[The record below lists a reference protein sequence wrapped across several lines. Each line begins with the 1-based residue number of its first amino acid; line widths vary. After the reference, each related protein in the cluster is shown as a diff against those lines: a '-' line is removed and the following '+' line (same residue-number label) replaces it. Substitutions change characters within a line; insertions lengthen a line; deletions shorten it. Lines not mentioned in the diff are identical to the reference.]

1 MKSRLLILPAS
12 FATLT
17 LRAADLPPTESW
29 HAKSL
34 PEALA
39 HTAIFAVFGI
49 LTAIVGYKLF
59 DLATPGRLHG
69 EIIENRNVAAAII
82 GGSVIIGVSL
92 IVAAS
97 MLG

>member
-1 MKSRLLILPAS
+1 MKSRLPIALTLFATVTARAAELPAQ
-12 FATLT
+12 
-17 LRAADLPPTESW
+17 ESW

-82 GGSVIIGVSL
+82 GGAVIIGVSL